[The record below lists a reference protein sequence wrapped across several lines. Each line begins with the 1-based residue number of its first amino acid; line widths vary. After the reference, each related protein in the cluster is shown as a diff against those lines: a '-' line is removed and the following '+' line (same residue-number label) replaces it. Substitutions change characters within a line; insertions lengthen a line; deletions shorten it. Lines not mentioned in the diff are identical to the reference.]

1 MSETYLNF
9 CSNLTCTFFIF
20 QSQND
25 EGKEETDYTAELYK
39 IAMKTHDKDD
49 YRNETT
55 ADETNRNST
64 EARKQE
70 QALVKAQQNSMP
82 QSANQ
87 YGPTQPVA
95 QVSFL

>member
-1 MSETYLNF
+1 MQPLL
-9 CSNLTCTFFIF
+9 NLTCTSYIF
-20 QSQND
+20 QWQND
-25 EGKEETDYTAELYK
+25 EKKEETHYTAELNK

-82 QSANQ
+82 QSGNQ

-95 QVSFL
+95 QVCFSY